1 MGAIMFDESL
11 LEKHFSR
18 FLASISGLS
27 GEEKRHFQQLVS
39 ALIAQLEMGSSC
51 LELGGEDIR
60 LLSQN
65 EMVTVIS
72 ESTIVPHT
80 PLVLY
85 REKLYLQRYYIYESR
100 LAAQLKKCAHWQEPL
115 QLDAELLE
123 QTFFETLAAEEVNYQ
138 KQAAEQALLSPFLIV
153 SGGPGT
159 GKTTTVVRILA
170 LLAHAAERK
179 LEIALAA
186 PTGKAAQRL
195 YSSIVEGS
203 HNLPKILQYEVPN
216 WLPPQALTLHRLLGV
231 RLHST
236 AFRHN
241 AENPMVWDVVVVDE
255 ASMVDLAMMSKLVDA
270 LKPGARLI
278 LLGDKDQLASVESGT
293 VLSTVVQGLPQNS
306 VVLQKSYRFNKDIKD
321 IAEAVNRGD
330 GEQAFHLLQQK
341 NEGESWQVMVEERYG
356 AYLGVACNA
365 NFEQADQV
373 FGLLRKFMV
382 LCATRKGNR
391 GVEGV
396 NRLVERRLAKRGFGV
411 VENSWYAGR
420 PVLITRNDYNQGLYN
435 GDIGICLPD
444 EKGILKVWF
453 EDGAG
458 YKGIAPVA
466 LSSHETV
473 YGMTVHKSQGSEF
486 SEVVLMIPA
495 EENQVLCRELIYTG
509 ITRAKDTVHLVAEQ
523 SVFVTAVSRCNQRQ
537 SGLAQMLLSC

>member
-1 MGAIMFDESL
+1 MLDDSL
-11 LEKHFSR
+11 LAKHFSH
-18 FLASISGLS
+18 FLAGISGLF
-27 GEEKRHFQQLVS
+27 GERKRHFQQLVS
-39 ALIAQLEMGSSC
+39 SLVAQLEMGSSC
-51 LELGGEDIR
+51 IEVGTEDIR
-60 LLSQN
+60 LLEQTKV
-65 EMVTVIS
+65 VTVVSDIN
-72 ESTIVPHT
+72 IFPHT
-80 PLVLY
+80 PLVLHGK
-85 REKLYLQRYYIYESR
+85 KLYLQRYFVYESR
-100 LAAQLKKCAHWQEPL
+100 LASQLKKCVQWQEPL
-115 QLDAELLE
+115 QVVAELLD
-123 QTFFETLAAEEVNYQ
+123 QTFFETLAAGEVNYQ
-138 KQAAEQALLSPFLIV
+138 RQAAQQALLSPFLIV

-159 GKTTTVVRILA
+159 GKTTTVVRILS
-170 LLAHAAERK
+170 LLAHAADRK

-203 HNLPKILQYEVPN
+203 ENLPETLKGEVRD

-236 AFRHN
+236 TFRHN
-241 AENPMVWDVVVVDE
+241 AVNPMQWDVVVVDE

-306 VVLQKSYRFNKDIKD
+306 VVLKKSYRFNKDIKEVAD
-321 IAEAVNRGD
+321 AVNQGD
-330 GEQAFHLLQQK
+330 GEQAFHLLQK
-341 NEGESWQVMVEERYG
+341 EGRGDSWQMMVEERYG
-356 AYLGVACNA
+356 AYLYVACESTYKHA
-365 NFEQADQV
+365 GQV
-373 FGLLRKFMV
+373 FDLFRKFMV

-396 NRLVERRLAKRGFGV
+396 NRLVERRLARHGFGV

-420 PVLITRNDYNQGLYN
+420 PLLMTRNDYNLGLYN

-444 EKGILKVWF
+444 EKGLLKVWF
-453 EDGAG
+453 EDGAE
-458 YKGIAPVA
+458 YKGIAPAA

-486 SEVVLMIPA
+486 SEVVLMLPT
-495 EENQVLCRELIYTG
+495 EDSQVLCRELIYTG
-509 ITRAKDTVHLVAEQ
+509 ITRAKDKVHLVAEQ
-523 SVFVTAVSRCNQRQ
+523 SVFVGAVYRYNQRQ
-537 SGLAQMLLSC
+537 SGLAEMLLSC